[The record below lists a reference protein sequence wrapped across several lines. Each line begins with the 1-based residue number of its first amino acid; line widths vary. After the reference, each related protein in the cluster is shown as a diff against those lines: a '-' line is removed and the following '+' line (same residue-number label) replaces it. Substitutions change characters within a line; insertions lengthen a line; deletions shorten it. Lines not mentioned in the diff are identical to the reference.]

1 MIRLEDLSKSFGGHA
16 AVDGLTLDIPQG
28 KITVFAGADGAG
40 KSTFFKMILGLVHP
54 DRGRILLNG
63 EDIKGRYERITS
75 ITGYMPER
83 FSLYPDLSVEENLN
97 FYADIHEVPRK
108 RREEMKARLLE
119 KTGMKPFVK
128 RRARALSGGMKQKL
142 ALSSILLSAPELII
156 LDEPTTGVDPLS
168 RIEFFRII
176 DDLKNEGKTIL
187 LSTPYLDEAE
197 KGDLV
202 VFMKEGRIFHTE
214 ELDSLRSSFPAR
226 IFRLTPHDSVFDLME
241 RLKKDDRFHGDLYLQ
256 GRSVVCLRDEGEEV
270 PDIPDVDIQKQVPR
284 LEDIFLYYK
293 RRSEDSEPVQAKPT
307 ANRMEKRA

>member
-1 MIRLEDLSKSFGGHA
+1 MIRLEDLSKSFGGQK
-16 AVDGLTLDIPQG
+16 AVDGITLDIPPG

-40 KSTFFKMILGLVHP
+40 KSTLFKMILGLVHP
-54 DRGRILLNG
+54 DRGRIFLKG
-63 EDIKGRYERITS
+63 EDINGQYERITS

-97 FYADIHEVPRK
+97 FYADIHQVPKK
-108 RREEMKARLLE
+108 RREELKARLLE
-119 KTGMKPFVK
+119 KTGMKPFVR

-168 RIEFFRII
+168 RIEFFHII

-202 VFMKEGRIFHTE
+202 VFMSEGRIFHTDQI
-214 ELDSLRSSFPAR
+214 DSLRSSFPAR
-226 IFRLTPHDSVFDLME
+226 IFRLTPRDSVFDLME
-241 RLKKDDRFHGDLYLQ
+241 RLRKDDRFHGDLYLQ
-256 GRSVVCLRDEGEEV
+256 GRSVVCLREKGEDV
-270 PDIPDVDIQKQVPR
+270 PDIQDVDIEEQAPR
-284 LEDIFLYYK
+284 LEDMFLYYA
-293 RRSEDSEPVQAKPT
+293 RRG
-307 ANRMEKRA
+307 MEKVE